1 VPVIEY
7 ELWDMESANRL
18 AAFPTRQEALDLV
31 DEMFRH
37 DGPEAVASLAL
48 GEIFQTPSGDVELRP
63 IADGR
68 ALLDQ
73 VTAAARQ
80 PRAS

>member
-1 VPVIEY
+1 MPVIEY

-31 DEMFRH
+31 DEMLRH

-48 GEIFQTPSGDVELRP
+48 GELYQKPSGDIELRP
-63 IADGR
+63 IVQGR
-68 ALLDQ
+68 ALLAHI
-73 VTAAARQ
+73 TAAARFG
-80 PRAS
+80 